1 MLASGR
7 DRRSAAGCEV
17 MSALDIENQRIIDE
31 AIAQN
36 AATSPRTWN
45 GPLLVNGAQRR
56 AEMIAEKMAH
66 VCETPS
72 EREHYLP

>member
-1 MLASGR
+1 MVRASSVCLPSGSEVEAVLASGR
-7 DRRSAAGCEV
+7 TRRSAAGCEV

-45 GPLLVNGAQRR
+45 GPLPGQRR
-56 AEMIAEKMAH
+56 STT
-66 VCETPS
+66 CGDD
-72 EREHYLP
+72 R